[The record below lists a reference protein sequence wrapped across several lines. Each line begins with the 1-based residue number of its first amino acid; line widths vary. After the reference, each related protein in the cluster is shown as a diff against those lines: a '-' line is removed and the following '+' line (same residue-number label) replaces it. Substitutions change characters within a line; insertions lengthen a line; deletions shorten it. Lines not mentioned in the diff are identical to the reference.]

1 MSKLR
6 IDAERYPATHILI
19 AMLLTVGIISLPLDL
34 LFNLFCGEKISLFL
48 SQTMLRTILI
58 VFAVVA
64 IIKYQFKV
72 FNKFSLSGCAIT
84 LILALMIV
92 INNFPIIGTITGSVK
107 VIEDGITIFL
117 FVLNCLLIALTEEL
131 IFRGI
136 IFPLCEIAFNNKK
149 HKMALSII
157 VASSIFALTHLINVF
172 NGISIGAVLLQV
184 GYSFLVGAMLCI
196 CLKETKNIILCV
208 VLHFIYNIG
217 GLFCDKNIGI
227 ATGKQWDTLTII
239 ITIILGVFASVWFV
253 FIALRKNK

>member
-19 AMLLTVGIISLPLDL
+19 AMLLTVGIIFLPLDL

-48 SQTMLRTILI
+48 SQITLRTVLI
-58 VFAVVA
+58 VFSVVA
-64 IIKYQFKV
+64 IRKYQFKV
-72 FNKFSLSGCAIT
+72 VNNFSIKGCAIT
-84 LILALMIV
+84 LILALMVV
-92 INNFPIIGTITGSVK
+92 INNFPIIGTITGDVK
-107 VIEDGITIFL
+107 VVEDGIIIFL
-117 FVLNCLLIALTEEL
+117 FFLNCLLIALTEEL

-149 HKMALSII
+149 HKMVLSII
-157 VASSIFALTHLINVF
+157 VASSIFAFTHLINVF

-196 CLKETKNIILCV
+196 CLKETKNIIPCV
-208 VLHFIYNIG
+208 ILHFIYNIG

-227 ATGKQWDTLTII
+227 ATGNQWDVLTII
-239 ITIILGVFASVWFV
+239 ITIILGIFASVWFV
-253 FIALRKNK
+253 FIILKKNK